1 MSWTRRSCNPPQRPD
16 QPDVSDGVGELRAPR
31 RLEVGQQVEL
41 AGVVGAVAGA
51 ATERHD
57 TERVAAA
64 AQRPRYEV
72 RSINAVLGAAH
83 DARPAGD
90 GGALRLTR
98 CHRVCSLQR
107 RRAP

>member
-1 MSWTRRSCNPPQRPD
+1 VP
-16 QPDVSDGVGELRAPR
+16 DGVRELRAPGW
-31 RLEVGQQVEL
+31 LEMRQQVEL
-41 AGVVGAVAGA
+41 AAVVGAVACPA
-51 ATERHD
+51 CRNHTEVV
-57 TERVAAA
+57 VAAA
-64 AQRPRYEV
+64 YRPRDDV